1 MKTICKIVI
10 GLLCCLGITIFVNA
24 QKNKKQDLPAI
35 KNAKQSDRQFWVQTL
50 YKISYPV
57 IHHLASGTLK
67 KMMPVQKG
75 DHYHLVAEEVTY
87 LEAIGRTMAGIAP
100 WLETGPKDSSEEG
113 LLRTRLNNELLIGLS
128 NAVDPDNPNYLN
140 FEKGNQPIVD
150 AAYIAH
156 AFLRAPNTIWQ
167 PLDSITKARFIQK
180 FKSLRNRSPYYNNWL
195 LFAAL
200 TETFLMSI
208 GEEYDPARIEF
219 ALRKM
224 KEWYIGDGWYKDGEK
239 FSIDYYNSFVIHP
252 MLVDIL
258 KERNKLGLT
267 SKEELDLG
275 YKRMVRYSE
284 FLERNISPE
293 GTFPLYGRSVTYR
306 SGVFQA
312 LAQVA
317 LMEKLPEHITPGQ
330 VRAGLTAVLKNLFQG
345 SQNFDKNNWL
355 ILGLNG
361 NQPNLADHYT
371 STGSLYMA
379 TLAFLPLGLPAT
391 SPFWADASAD
401 WSAKKAWSG
410 NYINKDYKVDY

>member
-1 MKTICKIVI
+1 MKTICRIVI
-10 GLLCCLGITIFVNA
+10 GLLCCLGITISGNA

-35 KNAKQSDRQFWVQTL
+35 KNAKQSDREFWVQTL

-57 IHHLASGTLK
+57 IHHLAASTLK

-128 NAVDPDNPNYLN
+128 NAVDPDNPDYLN

-156 AFLRAPNTIWQ
+156 AFMRAPNTIWQ

-267 SKEELDLG
+267 SKDELDLA

-330 VRAGLTAVLKNLFQG
+330 VRAALTAVLKNLFRG

-355 ILGLNG
+355 ILGFNG
-361 NQPNLADHYT
+361 DQSNLADHYT

-391 SPFWADASAD
+391 SPFWSDAPAD

-410 NYINKDYKVDY
+410 NEIHKDYKVDY

>member
-1 MKTICKIVI
+1 MKTICRIVI
-10 GLLCCLGITIFVNA
+10 GLLCCLGITISGNA

-35 KNAKQSDRQFWVQTL
+35 KNVKQSDRQFWVQTL

-57 IHHLASGTLK
+57 IHHLAAGTLK

-128 NAVDPDNPNYLN
+128 NAVDPDNPDYLN
-140 FEKGNQPIVD
+140 FEKGNQAIVD

-167 PLDSITKARFIQK
+167 PLDSITKSRFIQK

-267 SKEELDLG
+267 SKDELDLA

-317 LMEKLPEHITPGQ
+317 LMQKLPEHIKPGQ
-330 VRAGLTAVLKNLFQG
+330 VRAALTAVLKNLFQG

-355 ILGLNG
+355 ILGFNG
-361 NQPNLADHYT
+361 NQSNLADHYT

-379 TLAFLPLGLPAT
+379 TLAFLPLGLPAS
-391 SPFWADASAD
+391 SPFWSDPSAD

-410 NYINKDYKVDY
+410 NEIHKDYKVDY